1 MKTCFL
7 SGGPI
12 KPLSASNAYTRR
24 EIEQILTLAH
34 DNELKVI
41 PLIQT
46 FGHLEFGLKLPEFA
60 KLREVAQ
67 HPQALCPSKNGSR
80 ELIQNMVDQVMT
92 LHKTSHWLHIGCDEV
107 YQLGQCSSCIQR
119 LRNHDKNW
127 IFLQH
132 VKWVAEYVKK
142 THKVQPIIWDDMLR
156 TVSERDLQEHLG
168 DGLVEPMVWVYVSHV
183 ERFVDPTV
191 WRKFSRVFSTVWGA
205 GAF

>member
-1 MKTCFL
+1 MITQFIFALIMTLVSIVYSTFIPTDRLVHLDLKGAPPKISYIEQFFPFIKSLGATGLLIEYEDMFPFW
-7 SGGPI
+7 GPI

-119 LRNHDKNW
+119 LRNHEQNW

-132 VKWVAEYVKK
+132 VQSGVAE
-142 THKVQPIIWDDMLR
+142 
-156 TVSERDLQEHLG
+156 
-168 DGLVEPMVWVYVSHV
+168 
-183 ERFVDPTV
+183 
-191 WRKFSRVFSTVWGA
+191 
-205 GAF
+205 